1 MTRSRPLQVHGNA
14 ETEAAPLT
22 GQPHVRFSSVSK
34 SFDGVHEV
42 VKSLDLDVVRGEF
55 LTLLG
60 PSGSGKTTCLMMLA
74 GFESPS
80 SGEIT
85 IADRVVTHVPAHK
98 RGIGMVFQDYALF
111 PHMDVFANIAYPLKV
126 RGYSGREISKLVND
140 ALAMVKLDGFAKRVP
155 ASLSGGQR
163 QRVALARAIVFEP
176 EVILMDEPL
185 GALDR
190 QLREHMQFEIK
201 ALHDRLGVTVIYVT
215 HDQQEALTMSSR
227 VAIFNDGRIQQ
238 IGLPSEV
245 YEKSANSFVAQFVGE
260 NNVIPGVVES
270 LSEARCAVR
279 LADGKTIVATP
290 VAVSAAGDETSVSIR
305 PERILVG
312 DAAVGCENLFR
323 ATLRE
328 IIYVGDHLR
337 LLVDLFLPG
346 GLVIKVP
353 VASVQGV
360 GDPGGEIT
368 VGWAAE
374 HCRAL
379 NPVS

>member
-1 MTRSRPLQVHGNA
+1 
-14 ETEAAPLT
+14 
-22 GQPHVRFSSVSK
+22 VSK

-176 EVILMDEPL
+176 EVILMDEPCS
-185 GALDR
+185 ALDP
-190 QLREHMQFEIK
+190 I
-201 ALHDRLGVTVIYVT
+201 AT
-215 HDQQEALTMSSR
+215 
-227 VAIFNDGRIQQ
+227 GRAPR
-238 IGLPSEV
+238 G
-245 YEKSANSFVAQFVGE
+245 
-260 NNVIPGVVES
+260 
-270 LSEARCAVR
+270 ARPAAARAYAVR
-279 LADGKTIVATP
+279 DQGASRSTGRDG
-290 VAVSAAGDETSVSIR
+290 
-305 PERILVG
+305 
-312 DAAVGCENLFR
+312 
-323 ATLRE
+323 
-328 IIYVGDHLR
+328 HLR
-337 LLVDLFLPG
+337 D
-346 GLVIKVP
+346 
-353 VASVQGV
+353 
-360 GDPGGEIT
+360 T
-368 VGWAAE
+368 
-374 HCRAL
+374 
-379 NPVS
+379 